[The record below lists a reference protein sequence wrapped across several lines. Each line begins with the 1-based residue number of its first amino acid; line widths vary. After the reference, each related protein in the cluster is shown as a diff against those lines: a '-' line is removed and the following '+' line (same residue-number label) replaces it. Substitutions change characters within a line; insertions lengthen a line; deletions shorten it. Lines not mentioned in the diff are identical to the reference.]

1 MIRLLIAE
9 DDKKIAEIQCR
20 LVERIEGYEI
30 VGIAHTVSDARDM
43 LEVLHPDLLMLDI
56 HFPDGSGLDLLRE
69 LRAGSGPTD
78 VVLLTAAREVEAL
91 TEALRCGVFD
101 YIVKPLV
108 FDRLRETLENFK
120 EHRDQLENLNTVS
133 QSEVDRLL
141 PRTAG
146 QAVTL
151 ASERLPKGIDSLT
164 LNKVVQVFAEGQD
177 GAGLSAEEVGERI
190 GVSRT
195 TARRYLEHL
204 VTENR
209 LQADVAYGS
218 VGRPERRYF
227 AASSRR

>member
-9 DDKKIAEIQCR
+9 DDKMIAEIQCR

-43 LEVLHPDLLMLDI
+43 LEILAPDLLMLDI

-78 VVLLTAAREVEAL
+78 VVLLTAAKEVETL

-101 YIVKPLV
+101 YVVKPLV

-120 EHRDQLENLNTVS
+120 QHRDQLENLSSLS

-146 QAVTL
+146 QGVTPMP
-151 ASERLPKGIDSLT
+151 ERLPKGIDALT
-164 LNKVVQVFAEGQD
+164 LNKVVQVFAEGSSV
-177 GAGLSAEEVGERI
+177 AGLSAEEVGERI

-218 VGRPERRYF
+218 VGRPERKYF
-227 AASSRR
+227 TVS